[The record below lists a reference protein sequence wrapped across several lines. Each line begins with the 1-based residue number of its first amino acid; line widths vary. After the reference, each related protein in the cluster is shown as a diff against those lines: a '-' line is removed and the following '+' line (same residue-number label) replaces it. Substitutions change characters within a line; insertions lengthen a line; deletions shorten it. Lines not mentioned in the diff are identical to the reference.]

1 MKKSYFLFLAFLL
14 MIGIANAQT
23 PDKKWGIGLM
33 GGVNQYNGDY
43 GNSLFQFDK
52 ALYGF
57 GSLSLNRYLNSSFN
71 IGIQG
76 SYGDYGYHKT
86 WTLNES
92 ETFKGQKGDGAL
104 LLSYKFDNGYIFKK
118 NATLAPYLAAGAGF
132 AVYGGNADHIYMEGT
147 DFVVPVGA
155 GIKCNLSSSVALQYQ
170 FLYFFTDHD
179 SRDWHVAKD
188 KDGYGQNSLG
198 LVFSFGKAKDSDK
211 DGVPDK
217 LDKCPETP
225 QGVAVDKL
233 GCPLDADMDGVPD
246 YLDKCPNTPK
256 GVKVD
261 NLGCP
266 LDADMDGVPDYLDK
280 CPNTPKGVAIDK
292 LGCPLDADVDG
303 VPDYLDKCPNTP
315 KGVAVDKDGC
325 PVDTDGDGV
334 ADYLDKCPNTP
345 KGVTVDR
352 NGCPTDKDGDG
363 IPDYLDKCPDVFGI
377 AANKGCPEVKKE
389 TKKIFE
395 QALTGIQ
402 FESGKDVIKKT
413 SYYILNQVVKVMQ
426 DNPTYNLEINGHTDS
441 QGSAEKNLVLS
452 EKRAKAV
459 LKYLSDKGIS
469 TTRMVAKGYGEDK
482 PIADNK
488 TAEGRSKN
496 RRVEFKVIF

>member
-1 MKKSYFLFLAFLL
+1 MKKNYFLFLAFLL
-14 MIGIANAQT
+14 LFGIANAQT

-217 LDKCPETP
+217 LDKCPGTP
-225 QGVAVDKL
+225 AGVSVTLD
-233 GCPLDADMDGVPD
+233 GCPTDKDKDGIAD
-246 YLDKCPNTPK
+246 YLDKCPDVAGIAAFNGCPDSDGDGIQDSEDKCPNTPK

-261 NLGCP
+261 
-266 LDADMDGVPDYLDK
+266 K
-280 CPNTPKGVAIDK
+280 S
-292 LGCPLDADVDG
+292 GCPLDADVDG

-334 ADYLDKCPNTP
+334 ADYLDKCPGTP

-426 DNPTYNLEINGHTDS
+426 ENPTYNLEINGYTDS
-441 QGSAEKNLVLS
+441 QGKAERNLVLS
-452 EKRAKAV
+452 QKRANAV
-459 LKYLSDKGIS
+459 QKYLSDKGIA
-469 TTRMVAKGYGEDK
+469 TTRMTAKGYGVAN
-482 PIADNK
+482 PVADNK

>member
-1 MKKSYFLFLAFLL
+1 MKKHYFFLLAFFLI
-14 MIGIANAQT
+14 IGIANAQT

-118 NATLAPYLAAGAGF
+118 NATLAPYLTAGVGAAA
-132 AVYGGNADHIYMEGT
+132 YGGDNINKDGS
-147 DFVVPVGA
+147 DFIMPVGG
-155 GIKCNLSSSVALQYQ
+155 GIKCNLSGTVALQYQ
-170 FLYFFTDHD
+170 FLYYFTDHD
-179 SRDWHVAKD
+179 TRDKAVAKD

-198 LVFSFGKAKDSDK
+198 LVFNFGKAKDSDK

-225 QGVAVDKL
+225 QGVAVDNLGCPVDADMDGVPDYLDKCSNTPKGVKVDKL
-233 GCPLDADMDGVPD
+233 GCPVDADMDGVPD
-246 YLDKCPNTPK
+246 YLDKCPNTLK
-256 GVKVD
+256 GV
-261 NLGCP
+261 
-266 LDADMDGVPDYLDK
+266 
-280 CPNTPKGVAIDK
+280 T
-292 LGCPLDADVDG
+292 
-303 VPDYLDKCPNTP
+303 
-315 KGVAVDKDGC
+315 VDKDGC
-325 PVDTDGDGV
+325 PMDTDGDGV
-334 ADYLDKCPNTP
+334 PDYLDKCPNTP

-389 TKKIFE
+389 TKQIFE
-395 QALTGIQ
+395 KALTGIQ

-413 SYYILNQVVKVMQ
+413 SYYILNQVVKVMKE
-426 DNPTYNLEINGHTDS
+426 NPNYNLEINGYTDN
-441 QGSAEKNLVLS
+441 QGKAERNLVLS
-452 EKRAKAV
+452 QKRANAV
-459 LKYLSDKGIS
+459 LRYLSDKGIA
-469 TTRMVAKGYGEDK
+469 TTRMTATGYGVTN
-482 PIADNK
+482 PVADNK
-488 TAEGRSKN
+488 TTEGRSKN
-496 RRVEFKVIF
+496 RRVEFKVVF